1 MLKNKRIILSFL
13 FIISFFC
20 LFLTE
25 IQAVFASDIA
35 GEEII
40 NNSIILEDTDPR
52 TIFVKIINIA
62 FGFLGVIALAI
73 VLYAGFLWM
82 TSEGQEDKIEKAKKI
97 LKNGLIGLAIILAS
111 WGIVSFV
118 FRALFPSNNTSSV
131 SQEYRDNFFQNGLGA
146 IGNCSVE
153 SVYPVAGSV
162 DVARNTMIMVTFRE
176 QVDKN
181 TFIPANASICLEENF
196 DLKTLKCSAPVN
208 FTSNTND
215 NKIFVLQNE
224 ILGNEN
230 GPSNYVV
237 YLSNDI
243 LSLNTGKG
251 IFANC
256 TKNNFIWTFS
266 VSNKL
271 DLTPPQVVSV
281 FPGVDNSADVSSFS
295 ELAQATATLTIT
307 GSGRPN
313 TSVSPY
319 IVQNSLEYL
328 GGTTAS
334 IDVSLS
340 PSYNDV
346 FDKFEI
352 TVDASKTKAQLR
364 GIINAGG
371 SQTFNLDIVEDG
383 IDYKIVGYAPLT
395 MVLNPNFSAGNSWR
409 FSVAKRVL
417 PDSLTVG
424 TDVYYF
430 GSGAGEIRS
439 GTAST
444 LAANIV
450 NGLSA
455 NPNVEVYDYTSGSL
469 TIKLRAKVAGTSGN
483 NLQLLSS
490 TNVITA
496 TSFSGGAN
504 RVDTVTIN
512 GKKDQPKNSI
522 IQINFNEAIN
532 PLNINDYMKVVN
544 MSDENKVVPGT
555 FSISSD
561 YKTVEFKSNDECAV
575 NGCGEKIY
583 CLPGNSNI
591 KVEVMAA
598 SLFNCQG
605 SDINCSSKSPYS
617 SCLAD
622 ICTNDEGRYHPQAD
636 IFNIN
641 GVMDAAANSLD
652 ANKDTYANGPVS
664 FRYLND
670 DNTLAG
676 DNLSWSF
683 WTNNNIE
690 AGAPRIESVLP
701 EVGATS
707 TNLFSPIKISFS
719 RLMMTSTLRTGEI
732 ILNNGFQDVVH
743 RLVNLIAG
751 QFVGY
756 WISSENLDVASPGQ
770 PLDTVPDKTTSY
782 IEHAKFF
789 EGADYSPQ
797 IGSGVK
803 DIYQNCF
810 KPSAGLGCAGDD
822 PSTPYCC
829 DGVSTST
836 PCAQ

>member
-1 MLKNKRIILSFL
+1 MLKNKRSLLSFL

-20 LFLTE
+20 LFLTG

-295 ELAQATATLTIT
+295 ELAQATATLTIAKPT
-307 GSGRPN
+307 EPK
-313 TSVSPY
+313 VFYP
-319 IVQNSLEYL
+319 
-328 GGTTAS
+328 AS
-334 IDVSLS
+334 ILRISKFGATEAELKATIT
-340 PSYNDV
+340 PAYNDV
-346 FDKFEI
+346 FDKFRVTI
-352 TVDASKTKAQLR
+352 GANTSTAQML
-364 GIINAGG
+364 GTINAGG
-371 SQTFNLDIVEDG
+371 NQTFNLSIISDG
-383 IDYKIVGYAPLT
+383 GKYKLTGYGSLEMVIDS
-395 MVLNPNFSAGNSWR
+395 NFAAGNSWEL
-409 FSVAKRVL
+409 RVMRPIQ
-417 PDSLTVG
+417 PDSITVG
-424 TDVYYF
+424 ADVYYF

-439 GTAST
+439 GTAAT
-444 LAANIV
+444 LAGNIV

-591 KVEVMAA
+591 KVEIMAA

-652 ANKDTYANGPVS
+652 ANKDTYANGTTS